1 MEIVKVKDIID
12 VNLIDKG
19 IEKVKDIIDVN
30 LIDKGIVKVTY
41 SDSTSETIETQP
53 LINTVNK
60 VRGEVL
66 EIDKRLKG
74 LISKLVS
81 QMSKYD
87 K

>member
-1 MEIVKVKDIID
+1 ME
-12 VNLIDKG
+12 

-41 SDSTSETIETQP
+41 SDSTSETIETQL

-60 VRGEVL
+60 VKGEVL

-74 LISKLVS
+74 LISKLVT

>member
-1 MEIVKVKDIID
+1 MEIEKVKNIID
-12 VNLIDKG
+12 VNLIDNG
-19 IEKVKDIIDVN
+19 
-30 LIDKGIVKVTY
+30 LVKVTY
-41 SDSTSETIETQP
+41 SDSTSEIIETQP

-74 LISKLVS
+74 LLSKLVS

-87 K
+87 KY

>member
-1 MEIVKVKDIID
+1 ME
-12 VNLIDKG
+12 

-30 LIDKGIVKVTY
+30 LIDKGLVKVTY

-74 LISKLVS
+74 LLSKLVS
-81 QMSKYD
+81 QTSKYD

>member
-1 MEIVKVKDIID
+1 ME
-12 VNLIDKG
+12 

-41 SDSTSETIETQP
+41 SDSTSEIIETQP

>member
-1 MEIVKVKDIID
+1 ME
-12 VNLIDKG
+12 
-19 IEKVKDIIDVN
+19 IEKVKNIIDLN
-30 LIDKGIVKVTY
+30 LIDKGIVRVTY
-41 SDSTSETIETQP
+41 SDSTSETIETQH

>member
-1 MEIVKVKDIID
+1 ME
-12 VNLIDKG
+12 

-30 LIDKGIVKVTY
+30 LIDKGLVKVTY
-41 SDSTSETIETQP
+41 SDSTSEAIETQP

-74 LISKLVS
+74 LLSKLVS

-87 K
+87 KY